1 MINNIFDPNTLLG
14 PLKVYGTSKPTK
26 VVDERTG
33 WFYPLFI
40 TRQEAIRFD
49 LEYNGKGI
57 YEVITFYGVDGEFY
71 VPETTGSYGEL
82 KDPLIYTL
90 YTGVGAENPFSKIQN
105 KISILIEDQL
115 PDFVQTDY
123 GMFITFIKAYYEF
136 LEQNTQAQE
145 LLQDI
150 NKYADIDETSEEMI
164 SLFLK
169 NYAYNLNPSTK
180 SDTRFL
186 IKKIREIYSRKGTES
201 AYRILFNILYK
212 ETIDFFYPYDL
223 VLMPSKSD
231 WKTQKSLRVLQSS
244 IQQNIFDF
252 ENTEIVGVTSGATA
266 IVNKV
271 QKIDLGGFEVF
282 ELFLDDKSVTGTFA
296 GNEEI
301 TGNKSI
307 LLSGILNKSNLL
319 AKLYSVVSTI
329 DIIDGKLGYKKD
341 HLIESIV
348 DSTGILAKAKV
359 NDVNLY
365 GTITSISV
373 EESGINYSSNIQ
385 IIPGSPTESKFGN
398 YSIRRGV
405 VTINFPNEH
414 GIKKGTVINVNYVG
428 NVLSPLNNS
437 SHNISIVSIPN
448 KKSIRYLYPGY

>member
-1 MINNIFDPNTLLG
+1 MIKNIFEPDTLAG
-14 PLKVYGTSKPTK
+14 PLKVYGTSKPSK
-26 VVDERTG
+26 VIDEYFG
-33 WFYPLFI
+33 WFYPLFT
-40 TRQEAIRFD
+40 TRKEALQFD
-49 LEYNGKGI
+49 LDSGGKGI
-57 YEVITFYGVDGEFY
+57 YQVITFYNVDGEFY
-71 VPETTGSYGEL
+71 VPESTGKYAEL

-90 YTGVGAENPFSKIQN
+90 YTGPGAENPFSKIQN
-105 KISILIEDQL
+105 KLSILVQDQL

-123 GMFITFIKAYYEF
+123 SMFITFIKAYYEF
-136 LEQNTQAQE
+136 LEQNNQAQE
-145 LLQDI
+145 LLQNI
-150 NKYADIDETSEEMI
+150 NKYANIDETSEEMI

-169 NYAYNLNPSTK
+169 NYAYNLTTSTK

-186 IKKIREIYSRKGTES
+186 IKRIREIYSRKGTET

-223 VLMPSKSD
+223 ILAASAGD
-231 WKTQKSLRVLQSS
+231 WSTQKSLRVIQSS

-252 ENTEIVGVTSGATA
+252 ENTEIKGITSGATA

-271 QKIDLGGFEVF
+271 QQIDLGGYDVF
-282 ELFLDDKSVTGTFA
+282 ELFLDEKSVA
-296 GNEEI
+296 GKFLGSEEI
-301 TGNKSI
+301 SSIKSI
-307 LLSGILNKSNLL
+307 SLNGTVRKSNLL
-319 AKLYSVVSTI
+319 AKLYSVISTI

-365 GTITSISV
+365 GTITSISI

-398 YSIRRGV
+398 YSIKRGV